1 MKKLTMKTKPTTLT
15 LGQMWELFL
24 LDTGVETSE
33 FIIKTLDLF
42 YPKLDRESMNV
53 FDKMKKYYQVKPSY
67 SEFLVVIKGMV
78 GNGN

>member
-1 MKKLTMKTKPTTLT
+1 MKKLTMKTKPRSLT

-33 FIIKTLDLF
+33 FIIKALDLF
-42 YPKLDRESMNV
+42 YPKLDRENMNV
-53 FDKMKKYYQVKPSY
+53 FDKMKKYYQVKPLY

-78 GNGN
+78 GNDN

>member
-33 FIIKTLDLF
+33 FIIKALDLF
-42 YPKLDRESMNV
+42 YPKLDRDGLDGATLCFMSRKAIIV
-53 FDKMKKYYQVKPSY
+53 SQYDTFKKS
-67 SEFLVVIKGMV
+67 V
-78 GNGN
+78 GGW